1 MVRPGGK
8 AKPPGP
14 KKGVQAPVKS
24 APLEPPIMDRDRV
37 VEKFGQ
43 GVVVKKE
50 WAENPKSPLANHIG
64 NSMPIKYECQTGTVG
79 GKKIYR

>member
-1 MVRPGGK
+1 
-8 AKPPGP
+8 
-14 KKGVQAPVKS
+14 
-24 APLEPPIMDRDRV
+24 MDRDRV

-79 GKKIYR
+79 GKRIYRWVKSSTPLLSANEQSLGCG